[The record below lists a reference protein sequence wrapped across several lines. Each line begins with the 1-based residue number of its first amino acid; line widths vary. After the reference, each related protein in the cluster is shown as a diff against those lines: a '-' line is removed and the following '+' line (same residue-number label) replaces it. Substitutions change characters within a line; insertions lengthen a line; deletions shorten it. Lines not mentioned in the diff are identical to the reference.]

1 MSQLPA
7 LLQVMRPY
15 QWSKNVL
22 VFLPCAAAQDFSFQT
37 VFFSFIAFVSFSLT
51 ASAVYILNDIRD
63 LRSDQ
68 LHPTKKNRA
77 FASGNLKVAFGLSIA
92 PFFIGAAL
100 ISAVFVSPLLALVL
114 LGYFLSNLLYT
125 LVLKKM
131 LLVDIFVLASFYA
144 TRVLAGSYASGIE
157 ISSWLI
163 NFSLFFFFSLAGIKR
178 AAELLTM
185 RAHGVDTPLGRGYT
199 SDDYY
204 PLLIISSATAVV
216 SILVLGLYLNSN
228 EVLSLYQ
235 SPQHLWLTCL
245 ILSYWIARILLIT
258 NRGEMNDDPVL
269 FAVRDRTS
277 WICLLL
283 CILSVLLSTFA

>member
-1 MSQLPA
+1 
-7 LLQVMRPY
+7 
-15 QWSKNVL
+15 
-22 VFLPCAAAQDFSFQT
+22 
-37 VFFSFIAFVSFSLT
+37 
-51 ASAVYILNDIRD
+51 
-63 LRSDQ
+63 
-68 LHPTKKNRA
+68 
-77 FASGNLKVAFGLSIA
+77 
-92 PFFIGAAL
+92 
-100 ISAVFVSPLLALVL
+100 
-114 LGYFLSNLLYT
+114 
-125 LVLKKM
+125 M

>member
-22 VFLPCAAAQDFSFQT
+22 VFLPCIAAQDFSFQT

-77 FASGNLKVAFGLSIA
+77 FASGNLKVAVGLSIA

-144 TRVLAGSYASGIE
+144 TRVLAGSYATG
-157 ISSWLI
+157 
-163 NFSLFFFFSLAGIKR
+163 
-178 AAELLTM
+178 
-185 RAHGVDTPLGRGYT
+185 
-199 SDDYY
+199 
-204 PLLIISSATAVV
+204 
-216 SILVLGLYLNSN
+216 
-228 EVLSLYQ
+228 
-235 SPQHLWLTCL
+235 
-245 ILSYWIARILLIT
+245 
-258 NRGEMNDDPVL
+258 
-269 FAVRDRTS
+269 
-277 WICLLL
+277 
-283 CILSVLLSTFA
+283 